1 MVEAKETC
9 RNWFYKTAC
18 IRELLPRL
26 YIELCITKCYKFL
39 TDGEFKNI
47 LNRIANVIR
56 GVGDPLVA
64 VWVRVYLARVGKR
77 TLPDDPSFV
86 KSALFDYLF
95 TWSQFLDTSPV
106 ARAVLFAGIGGCPPR
121 VDASSNKGC

>member
-1 MVEAKETC
+1 MTLLWVEKVLK
-9 RNWFYKTAC
+9 NV
-18 IRELLPRL
+18 LPGRSLRGRL
-26 YIELCITKCYKFL
+26 CLCITKCYKFL

-47 LNRIANVIR
+47 LNRIANIIR

-77 TLPDDPSFV
+77 TLPDDTSFV

-95 TWSQFLDTSPV
+95 TWSQFP
-106 ARAVLFAGIGGCPPR
+106 ARVPP
-121 VDASSNKGC
+121 